1 MTDIKSNV
9 LRDIVSKKLN
19 KARDGI
25 NTILKDKSYKAIE
38 DYKKSFKFVLPSDDA
53 PVSAEVSVADAEPT
67 PSAEPTETDK

>member
-9 LRDIVSKKLN
+9 LKDIVSKKLN

-38 DYKKSFKFVLPSDDA
+38 DFKKSFKFVLPSDDE
-53 PVSAEVSVADAEPT
+53 PISTEVSLADVEPT
-67 PSAEPTETDK
+67 ASAEPVKADK

>member
-38 DYKKSFKFVLPSDDA
+38 DNKKSFKFVLPSDDTST
-53 PVSAEVSVADAEPT
+53 SAEVSVDDVEPA
-67 PSAEPTETDK
+67 PSAEPIEADK

>member
-9 LRDIVSKKLN
+9 LKDIVSKKLN

-38 DYKKSFKFVLPSDDA
+38 DFKKSFKFVLPSDDE
-53 PVSAEVSVADAEPT
+53 PISTEVSLADVDETASTEPVK
-67 PSAEPTETDK
+67 ADK

>member
-9 LRDIVSKKLN
+9 LKDIVSKKLN

-38 DYKKSFKFVLPSDDA
+38 DYKKSFKFVLPSDDET
-53 PVSAEVSVADAEPT
+53 VSAEVSVADAT
-67 PSAEPTETDK
+67 PAETPEADK